1 MHCYKHYNI
10 IKYSVFRY
18 GFLHYSFLVQLMK
31 DGQIVGNGVTC
42 PNMEKVHGHDL
53 VEGWIS
59 VEIKELFCKELPCWV
74 DYPTLSEEIEIG
86 SYSAWPID
94 QLIGEQYYRGTTI

>member
-1 MHCYKHYNI
+1 MTHA
-10 IKYSVFRY
+10 SVISSVLSIVF
-18 GFLHYSFLVQLMK
+18 FVMAFFIMLVQLMR
-31 DGQIVGNGVTC
+31 DGQVVGNGVTC
-42 PNMEKVHGHDL
+42 PNMVKVHGHDL

-59 VEIKELFCKELPCWV
+59 VEIKELFCKELACWV

-94 QLIGEQYYRGTTI
+94 QLIGERDYSGTTI